1 MFHFLQVAIV
11 KVLGR
16 EARDKHKFDIALKYC
31 KSKLTD
37 FRTEERRKVYM
48 KYHVAFIIC

>member
-1 MFHFLQVAIV
+1 MQVAIV
-11 KVLGR
+11 KVLG
-16 EARDKHKFDIALKYC
+16 RDKHKFDIALKYC

-37 FRTEERRKVYM
+37 FRTEECRKVYM

>member
-1 MFHFLQVAIV
+1 M

-31 KSKLTD
+31 KSTLTD
-37 FRTEERRKVYM
+37 FRTEERRKVLRRFH
-48 KYHVAFIIC
+48 YHRNMTLSVML